1 MDNGGTGVV
10 GTGNIAQALAAHL
23 SSSGHEVRVYGRRP
37 EVLAHV
43 SETGYLRTGGM
54 LEGTHQIHEVTG
66 NPARIA
72 ATSSLIF
79 IATVTTA
86 YREVAATLAPVLRP
100 GHTVVVFSSKL
111 FGSVEFANALHD
123 NGAPDS
129 IDVLETDS
137 IMAARVIA
145 DGTVMM
151 ARKRWNLLSSP
162 DRDAVERHLPTLA
175 KAFPG
180 LEAATNLV
188 HRGVSDFGA
197 LAHVVI
203 SYANLGSIDRAEPVL
218 FYEQGLS
225 DRTVCLL
232 ERMEDEFRTVARAY
246 GADLLPMREVLNLY
260 YGCDTSSLVNAMRSV
275 IVYKGVPAPVSVDE
289 RLLHE
294 DVVNTLVPLEGL
306 AGKAGVATPMVNAMV
321 TLASTIGGEEY
332 RRTGRTL
339 RRLGLDDMSAAD
351 IIAWL
356 RR

>member
-23 SSSGHEVRVYGRRP
+23 SSSGHEVRIYGRRP

-43 SETGYLRTGGM
+43 REAGYLRTGGM
-54 LEGTHQIHEVTG
+54 LDGTHPIAEVTG
-66 NPARIA
+66 DPARLA
-72 ATSSLIF
+72 ETSSLIF
-79 IATVTTA
+79 VATVTTA
-86 YREVAATLAPVLRP
+86 YRDIAATLAPVLRP
-100 GHTVVVFSSKL
+100 GHVVVVFSSKL
-111 FGSVEFANALHD
+111 FGSVEFANALRA
-123 NGAPDS
+123 NGAPDGV
-129 IDVLETDS
+129 DVLETDS
-137 IMAARVIA
+137 IMAARVVA
-145 DGTVMM
+145 DHTVMM

-162 DRDAVERHLPTLA
+162 DRTAVERHLPALA

-225 DRTVCLL
+225 ERTVCLL
-232 ERMEDEFRTVARAY
+232 ERMEAEFRAVARAY
-246 GADLLPMREVLNLY
+246 DADLLPMPEILDRY
-260 YGCDTSSLVNAMRSV
+260 YGCDTSSLVAAMRSV
-275 IVYKGVPAPVSVDE
+275 FVYKGVPAPVSVDE

-294 DVVNTLVPLEGL
+294 DVINTLVPLEGL
-306 AGKAGVATPMVNAMV
+306 AEKAGVATPMVNAMV

-332 RRTGRTL
+332 RETGRTL
-339 RRLGLDDMSAAD
+339 ARLGLAELSAAGMA
-351 IIAWL
+351 AWL